1 MPKNKKLII
10 LSMVI
15 LFVVVI
21 IVGCIVPSLQLLYA
35 LKDYTNAITKGIPEG
50 TRLTIYY
57 MDPWVLT
64 RMPVSTENLK
74 KYSESSAI
82 SVSSAELTNHL
93 SNLERLDA
101 LELEHFKGEYY
112 TDARMYYV
120 FEFGDSGK
128 QFEVTI
134 NAWYESACV
143 NGVPVE
149 YDPILLEIVFPFLT
163 DDARAKFEFQ
173 QPLK

>member
-21 IVGCIVPSLQLLYA
+21 IVGCIIPSLQLLYA
-35 LKDYTNAITKGIPEG
+35 LKDYTNAITTGIPEG

-57 MDPWVLT
+57 KDPWDLT
-64 RMPVSTENLK
+64 RMPVSIESIK
-74 KYSESSAI
+74 KYSSTAAIVVESEEIA
-82 SVSSAELTNHL
+82 NHL
-93 SNLERLDA
+93 STLTKLDA
-101 LELEHFKGEYY
+101 WGLTPLKGEYY

-120 FEFGDSGK
+120 FEFGNDGR
-128 QFEVTI
+128 QLEVTI

-149 YDPILLEIVFPFLT
+149 YDSILLEIVFPFLT

-173 QPLK
+173 QPPT